1 MRLGLLLA
9 GLVAFLDQVSK
20 WLVLEF
26 LMQQTHV
33 IKITPF
39 FNIVSAWNRGVSFSM
54 FSSSHPATPIIL
66 SILALIIVGCLIRW
80 LRDVKDCWTVVALGL
95 IIGGAVGNIID
106 RVRFGAVYDFLDFYV
121 GSYHWPAFNVADSC
135 VSIGACM
142 IILHALFVWY
152 NSKVETE

>member
-1 MRLGLLLA
+1 MKLGLLLA
-9 GLVAFLDQVSK
+9 GLVALLDQISK
-20 WLVLEF
+20 WLVFEV

-33 IKITPF
+33 IRVTPF
-39 FNIVSAWNRGVSFSM
+39 FNIVSAWNRGISFSM
-54 FSSSHPATPIIL
+54 FSSNHPLTPIIL
-66 SILALIIVGCLIRW
+66 STLALIIVGCLIRW

-106 RVRFGAVYDFLDFYV
+106 RIRFGAVYDFLDFYV

-135 VSIGACM
+135 VSIGAGM